1 MTAWETA
8 WWDRWAGRLEYEL
21 DTLEAAGYR
30 LLSEDRSTGLAVLE
44 VLAPAEKTGIGEVPL
59 TVTFPDGYPHTAP
72 RVTAPDLSMAHHQD
86 PFGGTLCLIGRET
99 KYWTSTDTVAA
110 LLEAQLAKA
119 IAAGRAAPGTAVDE
133 LDQAEPFASYYPY
146 LPAVEFLLAG
156 AVDGVA
162 TGRSGRAEFLVSG
175 PFPPPPQGPRFIGLV
190 EEMRDGARV
199 LHRRPDAVAGLFGTG
214 GTRVVGRWV
223 MLDAPVRSGDP
234 AELWRAAAAADAEG
248 MTVTV
253 TAVGGRMLQLRAVGF
268 PDEISRTEH
277 GTSWVVVIRE
287 TASPNRQQ
295 PRSKKR
301 GVSGHPGRAAAQLQP
316 RNKEAFYVSRVDLVG
331 PEDLTARSPLTAP
344 TVDRSVLVIGCGA
357 IGSPLV
363 DHLARAGVGRFRLVD
378 RDVLEP
384 GNLTRHAATLQHTG
398 LNKAIAMAQHVS
410 MVNPHAEVEILPMPV
425 GLGTMTSDGRL
436 SSGLL
441 ADMMTDVD
449 LVIDA
454 SAEVGIEELTAD
466 MARRFG
472 VPWLMLQASEGA
484 AGGTVV
490 LVDPDADWCFACF
503 QWHRAEHAIPTPIA
517 LGDRS
522 VQPVGC
528 AEPTF
533 VGAGFDLAEVS
544 LQAARAAVGRL
555 LRDSPDGYG
564 EDGYD
569 AWILTMRDG
578 DATRVP
584 PQWKGHTVTRH
595 PSCRAHEDATA

>member
-8 WWDRWAGRLEYEL
+8 WWDRWPGRLEYEL
-21 DTLEAAGYR
+21 TELEAAGYR
-30 LLSEDRSTGLAVLE
+30 LLSEHRSSGLAVVE
-44 VLAPAEKTGIGEVPL
+44 VLAPADKTGIEEVPL
-59 TVTFPDGYPHTAP
+59 TVTFPDGYPNTAP
-72 RVTAPDLSMAHHQD
+72 QVTAPDLGMAHHQH
-86 PFGGTLCLIGRET
+86 PFGGTLCLLGRET
-99 KYWTSTDTVAA
+99 KYWTSTDTVAD
-110 LLEAQLAKA
+110 LLDAQLSKA
-119 IAAGRAAPGTAVDE
+119 IAAGRAAPGTGVDE
-133 LDQAEPFASYYPY
+133 VDQAEPFASYYPY
-146 LPAVEFLLAG
+146 APAVEFLLAG
-156 AVDGVA
+156 AIDQVTPGQ
-162 TGRSGRAEFLVSG
+162 SGKAEFVVSG

-190 EEMRDGARV
+190 DEMRNGTRV
-199 LHRRPDAVAGLFGTG
+199 LHRCPDTVARLLGSG
-214 GTRVVGRWV
+214 GTRVTGRWV
-223 MLDAPVRSGDP
+223 MLDAPVRSDDS
-234 AELWRAAAAADAEG
+234 AELWRAAADEDAAGVA
-248 MTVTV
+248 V

-268 PDEISRTEH
+268 PDEISRTER

-287 TASPNRQQ
+287 TAPPNRQQ
-295 PRSKKR
+295 PRPKKR

-316 RNKEAFYVSRVDLVG
+316 QGQEAFHVARVDLVG
-331 PEDLTARSPLTAP
+331 TEDLTARSPLTAP

-363 DHLARAGVGRFRLVD
+363 DHLARAGVGRFKLVD

-398 LNKAIAMAQHVS
+398 LNKTIAMAQHVS
-410 MVNPHAEVEILPMPV
+410 MVNPHAEIEVLPMPV
-425 GLGTMTSDGRL
+425 GLGTTTNDGRL
-436 SSGLL
+436 SGDLL

-503 QWHRAEHAIPTPIA
+503 QWHRAEFTIPTPIA

-544 LQAARAAVGRL
+544 LQAARTAVGRL
-555 LRDSPDGYG
+555 LRDTSDGYG
-564 EDGYD
+564 EDGHD

-578 DATRVP
+578 DGTRVP
-584 PQWKGHTVTRH
+584 PQWEGYTVTRH